1 MNFVEKKVIVA
12 ILVLVRL
19 EGSDNGNNNCGSN
32 CNKHDDKE
40 AMVACL

>member
-1 MNFVEKKVIVA
+1 MNFVEKKVMVA
-12 ILVLVRL
+12 ILVLIRW
-19 EGSDNGNNNCGSN
+19 EGSDNGSSNCGSN

>member
-12 ILVLVRL
+12 ILVLVRW
-19 EGSDNGNNNCGSN
+19 EGSDNGSSN